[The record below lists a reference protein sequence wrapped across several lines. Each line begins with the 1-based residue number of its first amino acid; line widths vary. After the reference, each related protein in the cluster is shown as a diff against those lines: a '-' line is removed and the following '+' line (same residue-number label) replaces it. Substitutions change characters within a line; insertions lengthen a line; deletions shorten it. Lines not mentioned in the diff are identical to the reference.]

1 MASSSTAL
9 DAECIEEDDG
19 LSEPALTEA
28 HVRDIFSHWEAGAQ
42 AAASSCASRH
52 GCHTLLTLQLMKPV
66 GHSSLLSAHMRATQ
80 SDHPADNSCICR
92 AASALC

>member
-28 HVRDIFSHWEAGAQ
+28 HVRDIFSHWEAGAE
-42 AAASSCASRH
+42 AASPPCACRH
-52 GCHTLLTLQLMKPV
+52 GCLTPLALQLTKLV
-66 GHSSLLSAHMRATQ
+66 GHVSLAACCTHLS
-80 SDHPADNSCICR
+80 PIV
-92 AASALC
+92 